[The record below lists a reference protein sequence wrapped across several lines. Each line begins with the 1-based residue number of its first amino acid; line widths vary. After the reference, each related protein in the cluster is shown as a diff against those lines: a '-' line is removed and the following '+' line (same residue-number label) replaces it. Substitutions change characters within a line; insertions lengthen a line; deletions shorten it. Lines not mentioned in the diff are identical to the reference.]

1 MKIAESDAQISRC
14 FSVLHEL
21 RPALDPASFVATI
34 RAMQHEGFV
43 LAYLED
49 DGGDVVSV
57 AGYRI
62 YLNLAMGGKAL
73 YVYDLVTAEQHRSK
87 AFGAAL
93 LDDLVSAARDA
104 QCRRIHLDS
113 HVTRYRA
120 HRFYMRH
127 GFEIAAHHFVR
138 GVER

>member
-1 MKIAESDAQISRC
+1 MKTAESDAQISRC

-21 RPALDPASFVATI
+21 RPALEPGSFVATI
-34 RAMQHEGFV
+34 REMQREGFV

-62 YLNLAMGGKAL
+62 YINLAMGGKAL
-73 YVYDLVTAEQHRSK
+73 YVYDLVTAARHRSK

-93 LDDLVSAARDA
+93 MDDLVALARES
-104 QCRRIHLDS
+104 QCQRIHLDS

-120 HRFYMRH
+120 HKFYLTH
-127 GFEIAAHHFVR
+127 GFEIVAHHFAR
-138 GVER
+138 GV